1 MINSSQT
8 NSPVTLWFYTDF
20 NAGTYNVIHNDPDQN
35 HRAAAWLLVK
45 KTCGSSD
52 KWTNEAS
59 RFEKNDDESKLPYY
73 YQNKERFLLI
83 LQYSANI

>member
-59 RFEKNDDESKLPYY
+59 RFEKMMTK
-73 YQNKERFLLI
+73 
-83 LQYSANI
+83 ANCHIIIKTRKGFS